1 MWCGSKQTNN
11 NNKKAGRCSKTVVCE
26 SERDRLKAGFPGP
39 ECCAQGWVHRPR
51 VKRLQRGGAQSGLGR
66 GAVVSEEMAGA
77 QTALKPQPAA
87 FGATQSTQENELRL

>member
-1 MWCGSKQTNN
+1 M
-11 NNKKAGRCSKTVVCE
+11 CE
-26 SERDRLKAGFPGP
+26 SERDRLEADFPGP

-77 QTALKPQPAA
+77 QLTFKPQPAV
-87 FGATQSTQENELRL
+87 FDATQSTQESEKRL

>member
-1 MWCGSKQTNN
+1 M
-11 NNKKAGRCSKTVVCE
+11 VFE
-26 SERDRLKAGFPGP
+26 SERDRLEAGFPGP

-77 QTALKPQPAA
+77 QLTLKPQPEA
-87 FGATQSTQENELRL
+87 FGATQSTQESEKRL